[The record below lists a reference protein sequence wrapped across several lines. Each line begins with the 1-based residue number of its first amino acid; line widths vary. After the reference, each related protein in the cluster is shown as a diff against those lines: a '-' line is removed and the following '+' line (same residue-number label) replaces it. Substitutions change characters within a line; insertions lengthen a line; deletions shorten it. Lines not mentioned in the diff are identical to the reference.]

1 MSGALVHNAYPE
13 LPELAY
19 LKTTLPVADAVARIQ
34 GLGSATEIKRA
45 TYVIFCNESGN
56 GRKGINNNYIGL
68 QADGGR
74 LDAKWTPLFA
84 GTCVLA
90 ENQTGKLRRFI
101 CFKDPAGSF
110 AILADRVEHRG
121 LYVGGTAHPYANVKI
136 VTKDDWPG
144 AYYKEWVRGD
154 AHAVIP
160 PDSKANL
167 LALYAQA
174 AAAFP

>member
-13 LPELAY
+13 LPDLAY
-19 LKTTLPVADAVARIQ
+19 AKTTISVADAEAHINA
-34 GLGSATEIKRA
+34 LGSTTEIKRA
-45 TYVIFCNESGN
+45 TSVIFCNESGN
-56 GRKGINNNYIGL
+56 GQKGINNNYIGL

-101 CFKDPAGSF
+101 CFKEPAGSF

-121 LYVGGTAHPYANVKI
+121 LYVGGTAHPYSNVKI
-136 VTKDDWPG
+136 VTPDDWPD
-144 AYYKEWVRGD
+144 AYYKEWVKGD

-160 PDSKANL
+160 AANKTNL
-167 LALYAQA
+167 LQLYAQA